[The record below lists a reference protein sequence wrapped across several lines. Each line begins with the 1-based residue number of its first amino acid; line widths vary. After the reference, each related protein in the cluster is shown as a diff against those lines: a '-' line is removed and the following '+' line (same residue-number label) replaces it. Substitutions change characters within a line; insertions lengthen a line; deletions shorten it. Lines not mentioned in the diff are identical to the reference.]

1 MITVELA
8 EKLSGL
14 PIIDEIR
21 QLNQSIIEFEPIAQ
35 EIKDQVFQKLKLDWN
50 YNSNAIEGNK
60 LNYGETVAFLMHG
73 ITAKGKTLKD
83 HLDIKGHNDAINFL
97 LSILKEECGITA
109 SDIRALHKMILVEEY
124 DADAITVD
132 GKPTKKRIKLGV
144 YKSTPNSVKT
154 RTGEMHYYASVE
166 QTPILMDELMQWYNA
181 CKNNPTIHPLV
192 LASLFHF
199 QFVAIHPFDDGNG
212 RLARI
217 LMNLIL
223 MRNHFLPVVVKNEDK
238 SNYYGVL
245 AQADENQF
253 IPLISYMG
261 ELLKHSMQIQLK
273 AIKGENIEEETDI
286 DKEIALLKMSLS
298 KENLPK
304 KGRTHN
310 MIELSI
316 DDSILP
322 LLTQLHNK
330 LKDFEGLFYSL
341 TYNIFTNNY
350 EKGTNEIELKFVPLF
365 IIENTKQNKYKY
377 IFQINLKNLKNTN
390 DKVDIYRNI
399 ELEFEEK
406 SIIIN
411 VMHKNISV
419 IAYYNKPLSQE
430 EINNFVNTIMK
441 DIINEIKQHTQPP
454 SI

>member
-1 MITVELA
+1 VITVELA

-21 QLNQSIIEFEPIAQ
+21 QLNQSIIELEPIAQ
-35 EIKDQVFQKLKLDWN
+35 EIKVQVFQKLKLDWN

-97 LSILKEECGITA
+97 LSILKEERDITA

-181 CKNNPTIHPLV
+181 CKNNTAIHPLV

-223 MRNHFLPVVVKNEDK
+223 MHNHFLPVVVKNEDK

-245 AQADENQF
+245 AQADENQS
-253 IPLISYMG
+253 IPLINYMG

-286 DKEIALLKMSLS
+286 DKEISLLKKSI
-298 KENLPK
+298 KNDIIER
-304 KGRTHN
+304 KGRN
-310 MIELSI
+310 QEDIKQRI
-316 DDSILP
+316 VDSISVLIDNVNSKIIDLSELFFRFESYPEYHPAIILPSSTLYHLP
-322 LLTQLHNK
+322 LKKSKKHA
-330 LKDFEGLFYSL
+330 F
-341 TYNIFTNNY
+341 
-350 EKGTNEIELKFVPLF
+350 
-365 IIENTKQNKYKY
+365 IENKQIN
-377 IFQINLKNLKNTN
+377 FCFRLINLKVNEKFNLSREI
-390 DKVDIYRNI
+390 KVFFNENKYYIYY
-399 ELEFEEK
+399 K
-406 SIIIN
+406 SNSIN
-411 VMHKNISV
+411 K
-419 IAYYNKPLSQE
+419 YYNEPLTRLEVSSIVTE
-430 EINNFVNTIMK
+430 FLH